1 MQSLKVRGDQL
12 NNKEHDLRQSLANF
26 EKYIN
31 VRRWCA
37 FGALNVLVFRV

>member
-1 MQSLKVRGDQL
+1 MQSLKLRGDQL

-31 VRRWCA
+31 VR
-37 FGALNVLVFRV
+37 LVGVRRRRTSRFPV